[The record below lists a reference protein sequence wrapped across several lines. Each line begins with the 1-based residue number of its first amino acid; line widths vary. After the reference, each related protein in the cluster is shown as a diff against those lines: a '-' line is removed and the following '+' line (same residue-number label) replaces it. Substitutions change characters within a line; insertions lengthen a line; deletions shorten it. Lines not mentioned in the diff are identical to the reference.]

1 MPTLLIDANYFVS
14 HKLVFWIMR
23 FLWINQ
29 FLFRAN
35 DENKNGNSKNIN
47 ETALKERLSIVL
59 SSNLVLKHENIR
71 LLID

>member
-1 MPTLLIDANYFVS
+1 M
-14 HKLVFWIMR
+14 FWI
-23 FLWINQ
+23 IDNNE

-47 ETALKERLSIVL
+47 VTAFKEQLSITLFLNCVF
-59 SSNLVLKHENIR
+59 KHENIR